1 MLGDVIRGLREKRG
15 YTQEVA
21 AKKLGIP
28 RSTYSNYELGKREPD
43 LKTIKE
49 IAEFYSVN
57 ITDLAEVNNEFEVD
71 INISSVDD
79 IIEKYNL
86 MVDGKPM
93 TRDEA
98 KSFLSFL
105 RMNRS
110 LD

>member
-1 MLGDVIRGLREKRG
+1 MLGDVIRSLREKKG
-15 YTQEVA
+15 FTQEEA

-43 LKTIKE
+43 LKTIKD
-49 IAEFYSVN
+49 IADFYSVN
-57 ITDLAEVNNEFEVD
+57 ITDLAEVKNDFEVD

-79 IIEKYNL
+79 IIKKYNL
-86 MVDGKPM
+86 MVDGKPV
-93 TRDEA
+93 TKEEA

-105 RMNRS
+105 RLNRS